1 MLFLRPHWFLALIPL
16 VWLLWRLRRRRT
28 DADSWS
34 ALVDP
39 HLLPHLLVGGTE
51 HARRWP
57 LVLLGAGWL
66 ILVIALAGPV
76 WRQLPQPVFSLDA
89 RSVILLDLSPSLD
102 AADVSPSRLTRARF
116 ETLDLLKAMHEGQVG
131 LIAFGPEPFLV
142 SPLSAD
148 ANTIAAQV
156 PMLATDLIPVPGA
169 RRTDRALEMAAGML
183 ERAGGGAGHVIL
195 ITDGVGNPAGS
206 LESARRLADA
216 GHRLSVLA
224 VGTLEGAPVPRPGG
238 GFEQDDA
245 GALRI
250 ARLER
255 DRLRELARAGN
266 GLYLEAG
273 VGEADTQALIAAA
286 PRPETTIEA
295 SSLTADRWR
304 EEGPWLI
311 LLLLPLAAL
320 AFRRGW
326 LVPALAAVLL
336 VPPDRA
342 LAFDWAD
349 LWWSAD
355 QQGARELAAGRPDS
369 AAEHFSDPAW
379 RAAASYRAGKFE
391 QALEALAGLTGATP
405 EYNRGN
411 ALARLGRL
419 QEAAAAYER
428 VLEQDPDHA
437 DARHNLELVRR
448 LLDQSPPRNDQTQ
461 NGQSQDERS
470 GDGQD
475 SSSTSESSESESD
488 SDSTDTSPPEAS
500 ESGTQQADASKS
512 EADESGE
519 TESNEPQAA
528 NPDRAS
534 EPDAGADSSPDQEQ
548 VKQPGRKSEAAEPS
562 PEDIAV
568 DDRPADSDS
577 DSSRPV
583 SAEPTEAEADASP
596 DTSSS
601 VPEALD
607 DRSPEERE
615 REQAMEARL
624 RQVPDDPAGLL
635 RQRFLLQH
643 LRREGQLP

>member
-1 MLFLRPHWFLALIPL
+1 MLFLRPLWFLALIPL
-16 VWLLWRLRRRRT
+16 AWLLWRLWRRRT
-28 DADSWS
+28 DADTWS
-34 ALVDP
+34 TLVDP

-51 HARRWP
+51 NARRWP
-57 LVLLGAGWL
+57 LVLLGVGWL
-66 ILVIALAGPV
+66 ILVVALAGPA

-89 RSVILLDLSPSLD
+89 RSVILLDLSPSLNV
-102 AADVSPSRLTRARF
+102 ADVSPSRLTRARF
-116 ETLDLLKAMHEGQVG
+116 ETLDLLKAMREGQVG

-148 ANTIAAQV
+148 ANTMAAQV
-156 PMLATDLIPVPGA
+156 PMLSTDLIPVPGA

-195 ITDGVGNPAGS
+195 ITDGVGEPAGT
-206 LESARRLADA
+206 LESARRLSGA

-224 VGTLEGAPVPRPGG
+224 VGTLEGAPVPRSGG
-238 GFEQDDA
+238 GFEQDAD

-255 DRLRELARAGN
+255 DRLRELARVGN
-266 GLYLEAG
+266 GRYLEAS

-286 PRPETTIEA
+286 PRPETTAETA
-295 SSLTADRWR
+295 SLAADQWH
-304 EEGPWLI
+304 EEGPWL
-311 LLLLPLAAL
+311 LLILLPLAAL

-326 LVPALAAVLL
+326 LVPVLAAVLI
-336 VPPDRA
+336 VPPERA

-355 QQGARELAAGRPDS
+355 QQGARELAAGRPDM
-369 AAEHFSDPAW
+369 AAEQFSDPAW
-379 RAAASYRAGKFE
+379 RAAASYRAGEFE
-391 QALEALAGLTGATP
+391 QALEALEGLVGATP

-419 QEAAAAYER
+419 EEAAAAYER
-428 VLEQDPDHA
+428 ALEQAPDQA

-448 LLDQSPPRNDQTQ
+448 LLDQKHDQPDQTQ
-461 NGQSQDERS
+461 DDQP

-475 SSSTSESSESESD
+475 SSANTKSSPSESASESGDTSE
-488 SDSTDTSPPEAS
+488 PEVS
-500 ESGTQQADASKS
+500 ESGTQQADASKDDS
-512 EADESGE
+512 AESGE
-519 TESNEPQAA
+519 TEPNEPQRTSQ
-528 NPDRAS
+528 DRSS
-534 EPDAGADSSPDQEQ
+534 EPDAGADSSPSREQ
-548 VKQPGRKSEAAEPS
+548 TKQPERPPEETEPS
-562 PEDIAV
+562 PEDISV
-568 DDRPADSDS
+568 DDRPSELDSE
-577 DSSRPV
+577 SSQPM
-583 SAEPTEAEADASP
+583 STEPTEAEADESQNGSNA
-596 DTSSS
+596 

-607 DRSPEERE
+607 ERSPEERE

>member
-1 MLFLRPHWFLALIPL
+1 MLFLRPLWFLALIPL
-16 VWLLWRLRRRRT
+16 VWLLWRLWRRRT

-34 ALVDP
+34 TLVDP
-39 HLLPHLLVGGTE
+39 HLLPHLLVGGAE
-51 HARRWP
+51 GVSRRP
-57 LVLLGAGWL
+57 LVLLGVGWL
-66 ILVIALAGPV
+66 ILVVALAGPV
-76 WRQLPQPVFSLDA
+76 WRQLPQPVFSLDS

-156 PMLATDLIPVPGA
+156 PMLSTDLIPVPGA

-206 LESARRLADA
+206 LESARLLADA

-238 GFEQDDA
+238 GFEQDGA

-266 GLYLEAG
+266 GRYLEAG
-273 VGEADTQALIAAA
+273 VGEADTLALIAAA
-286 PRPETTIEA
+286 PRPETTIEE

-326 LVPALAAVLL
+326 LVPVLAAVLL

-342 LAFDWAD
+342 LAFDWTD

-355 QQGARELAAGRPDS
+355 QQGARELANGRPDT

-379 RAAASYRAGKFE
+379 RAAASYRAGEFE

-419 QEAAAAYER
+419 EEAAAAYER
-428 VLEQDPDHA
+428 VLEQDPDQT

-448 LLDQSPPRNDQTQ
+448 LLEQSPPRNDQ
-461 NGQSQDERS
+461 S
-470 GDGQD
+470 GDGQA
-475 SSSTSESSESESD
+475 SSSPSESSESESA
-488 SDSTDTSPPEAS
+488 DTSKPETSESGAQEADAAKPDAS
-500 ESGTQQADASKS
+500 ESGK
-512 EADESGE
+512 
-519 TESNEPQAA
+519 TEPNGSQAA
-528 NPDRAS
+528 SQDRAS
-534 EPDAGADSSPDQEQ
+534 KPDAGADSSPDQEQ
-548 VKQPGRKSEAAEPS
+548 AKQPGTKSEAAEPS

-568 DDRPADSDS
+568 DDRPSAPDS
-577 DSSRPV
+577 
-583 SAEPTEAEADASP
+583 EPTEAGADESP
-596 DTSSS
+596 DTPSAT
-601 VPEALD
+601 PKALD

>member
-1 MLFLRPHWFLALIPL
+1 MAMLFLRPLWFLALIPL
-16 VWLLWRLRRRRT
+16 AWLLWRLWRRRAG
-28 DADSWS
+28 ADTWS

-39 HLLPHLLVGGTE
+39 HLLPHLLVGGAE
-51 HARRWP
+51 GSGRWP
-57 LVLLGAGWL
+57 LVLLGVGWL
-66 ILVIALAGPV
+66 ILVVALAGPV

-89 RSVILLDLSPSLD
+89 RSVILLDLSPSLN

-116 ETLDLLKAMHEGQVG
+116 ETLDLLKAMREGQVG
-131 LIAFGPEPFLV
+131 LIAFGPDPFLV

-156 PMLATDLIPVPGA
+156 PMLTTDLIPVPGA

-195 ITDGVGNPAGS
+195 ITDGVGNLAGS

-224 VGTLEGAPVPRPGG
+224 VGTLDGAPVPRPGG
-238 GFEQDDA
+238 GFEQGAD
-245 GALRI
+245 GALQI

-255 DRLRELARAGN
+255 DRLRELARTGN
-266 GLYLEAG
+266 GRYLEAG

-286 PRPETTIEA
+286 PRPETRIEA
-295 SSLTADRWR
+295 SRLTADRWR

-326 LVPALAAVLL
+326 LVPVLAAVLL

-342 LAFDWAD
+342 LAFEWAD

-379 RAAASYRAGKFE
+379 RAAASYRAGQFE
-391 QALEALAGLTGATP
+391 QALDALDGLAGAAP

-419 QEAAAAYER
+419 EEAAAAYER
-428 VLEQDPDHA
+428 VLEQDPDQA

-448 LLDQSPPRNDQTQ
+448 LLDQSPPQNDQSQ
-461 NGQSQDERS
+461 GNQSRESQE
-470 GDGQD
+470 
-475 SSSTSESSESESD
+475 SSSTSEPSESASD
-488 SDSTDTSPPEAS
+488 SDSTDTSKPDAS

-512 EADESGE
+512 ETDQSGE
-519 TESNEPQAA
+519 TGPNEPQAA
-528 NPDRAS
+528 NQDRAS
-534 EPDAGADSSPDQEQ
+534 EPDAGADSSSGQEQ
-548 VKQPGRKSEAAEPS
+548 AKQPETKSEAAEPS

-568 DDRPADSDS
+568 DGRATEPDSK
-577 DSSRPV
+577 SSQPV
-583 SAEPTEAEADASP
+583 SAEPAEAKVDESP
-596 DTSSS
+596 NTPSAA
-601 VPEALD
+601 PKALD

>member
-1 MLFLRPHWFLALIPL
+1 MLFLRPLWFLTLIPL
-16 VWLLWRLRRRRT
+16 AWLLWRLWRRRT
-28 DADSWS
+28 GADTWS

-39 HLLPHLLVGGTE
+39 HLLPHLLVGGNE
-51 HARRWP
+51 RARRWP
-57 LVLLGAGWL
+57 FVLLGVGWL
-66 ILVIALAGPV
+66 ILVVALAGPV
-76 WRQLPQPVFSLDA
+76 WRQLPQPVFSLDG

-102 AADVSPSRLTRARF
+102 AADVSPSRLARARF
-116 ETLDLLKAMHEGQVG
+116 ETLDLLKAMREGQVG

-156 PMLATDLIPVPGA
+156 PMLTTDLIPMPGA

-195 ITDGVGNPAGS
+195 ITDGVGNLAGS
-206 LESARRLADA
+206 LESARHLADA

-224 VGTLEGAPVPRPGG
+224 IGTLEGAPVPRRGG
-238 GFEQDDA
+238 GFEQDDS
-245 GALRI
+245 GALQI

-255 DRLRELARAGN
+255 DRLRELARAGK
-266 GLYLEAG
+266 GRYLEAG

-295 SSLTADRWR
+295 SQLTADRWR

-311 LLLLPLAAL
+311 LLLLPPAAL

-326 LVPALAAVLL
+326 LVPALAVVLL
-336 VPPDRA
+336 LPPDRA

-355 QQGARELAAGRPDS
+355 QQGARELAAGRPDT
-369 AAEHFSDPAW
+369 AAEQFSDPAW
-379 RAAASYRAGKFE
+379 RAAANYRAGEFD
-391 QALEALAGLTGATP
+391 QALEALEGLTGATP

-419 QEAAAAYER
+419 EEAAAAYER

-448 LLDQSPPRNDQTQ
+448 LLDQSPPQND
-461 NGQSQDERS
+461 QSQDEQS
-470 GDGQD
+470 GDGQA
-475 SSSTSESSESESD
+475 SSSPSESSESESD
-488 SDSTDTSPPEAS
+488 SGNTSKPETS
-500 ESGTQQADASKS
+500 ESGTQESDAVKPDDSESGTTEPNGSQGASQDQASK
-512 EADESGE
+512 
-519 TESNEPQAA
+519 
-528 NPDRAS
+528 
-534 EPDAGADSSPDQEQ
+534 PDAGADSSPDQEQ
-548 VKQPGRKSEAAEPS
+548 ARQPGTKSEAAEPS
-562 PEDIAV
+562 AEDIAV
-568 DDRPADSDS
+568 DDRPSAPDSE
-577 DSSRPV
+577 SSRPA
-583 SAEPTEAEADASP
+583 SAEPTKAEADEP
-596 DTSSS
+596 RDGSSA
-601 VPEALD
+601 VPEEALD

-615 REQAMEARL
+615 RDQAMEARL

>member
-1 MLFLRPHWFLALIPL
+1 MLFLRPLWFLALIPL
-16 VWLLWRLRRRRT
+16 AWLLWRLWRRRSG
-28 DADSWS
+28 ADTWS

-39 HLLPHLLVGGTE
+39 HLLPHLLVSGVE
-51 HARRWP
+51 RARRWP
-57 LVLLGAGWL
+57 LVLLGVGWL
-66 ILVIALAGPV
+66 ILVVALAGPV
-76 WRQLPQPVFSLDA
+76 WRQLPQPVFSLDG

-116 ETLDLLKAMHEGQVG
+116 EALDLLKAMREGQVG
-131 LIAFGPEPFLV
+131 LIAFGPEPFLI
-142 SPLSAD
+142 SPLSSD

-156 PMLATDLIPVPGA
+156 PILSTDLIPVPGA
-169 RRTDRALEMAAGML
+169 RRTDRALEMAVGML

-238 GFEQDDA
+238 GFEQDA
-245 GALRI
+245 GGALWI

-255 DRLRELARAGN
+255 DRLHELARAGN
-266 GLYLEAG
+266 GRYLEAG

-311 LLLLPLAAL
+311 LVLLPLAAL

-326 LVPALAAVLL
+326 LVPVLAAVLL
-336 VPPDRA
+336 APPDRA
-342 LAFDWAD
+342 LAFGWAD

-369 AAEHFSDPAW
+369 AAEQFNDPAW
-379 RAAASYRAGKFE
+379 RAAASYRAGEFE
-391 QALEALAGLTGATP
+391 QALEALEGLTGATP

-419 QEAAAAYER
+419 EEAAAVYER
-428 VLEQDPDHA
+428 VLEQAPDHA

-448 LLDQSPPRNDQTQ
+448 LLDQSSSQNDQGQ
-461 NGQSQDERS
+461 NDQSQDDQS
-470 GDGQD
+470 GDGQE
-475 SSSTSESSESESD
+475 SSSTSESSESASESD
-488 SDSTDTSPPEAS
+488 SDSTDTSKPEAS
-500 ESGTQQADASKS
+500 ESGTQQADSSQSA
-512 EADESGE
+512 E
-519 TESNEPQAA
+519 TESNESQ
-528 NPDRAS
+528 
-534 EPDAGADSSPDQEQ
+534 GTGQSS
-548 VKQPGRKSEAAEPS
+548 
-562 PEDIAV
+562 
-568 DDRPADSDS
+568 
-577 DSSRPV
+577 
-583 SAEPTEAEADASP
+583 

-615 REQAMEARL
+615 RDQAMEARL

>member
-1 MLFLRPHWFLALIPL
+1 MLFLRPLWFLALIPL
-16 VWLLWRLRRRRT
+16 AWLLWRLWRRRT
-28 DADSWS
+28 DADTWS

-39 HLLPHLLVGGTE
+39 HLLPHLLVGGAE
-51 HARRWP
+51 RARRWP
-57 LVLLGAGWL
+57 LVLLGVGWL
-66 ILVIALAGPV
+66 ILVVALAGPV
-76 WRQLPQPVFSLDA
+76 WRQLPQPVFSLDV
-89 RSVILLDLSPSLD
+89 RSVILLDLSPSLNV
-102 AADVSPSRLTRARF
+102 ADVSPSRLTRARF
-116 ETLDLLKAMHEGQVG
+116 ETLDLLKAMREGQVG

-156 PMLATDLIPVPGA
+156 PMLSTDLIPVPGD

-183 ERAGGGAGHVIL
+183 ERAGGGAGYVIL
-195 ITDGVGNPAGS
+195 ITDGVGEPAGS
-206 LESARRLADA
+206 LESVRRLAA
-216 GHRLSVLA
+216 GGHRLSVLA

-238 GFEQDDA
+238 GFEQDSA

-266 GLYLEAG
+266 GRYLEAS
-273 VGEADTQALIAAA
+273 VGESDTQALIAAA
-286 PRPETTIEA
+286 PRPETTIEE

-326 LVPALAAVLL
+326 LIPVLAAVLL
-336 VPPDRA
+336 LPPDRA

-349 LWWSAD
+349 LWWTAD
-355 QQGARELAAGRPDS
+355 QQGARELAAGRPGT

-379 RAAASYRAGKFE
+379 RAAARYRTGEFD
-391 QALEALAGLTGATP
+391 QALEALEGLTGATP

-419 QEAAAAYER
+419 EEAAAAYER
-428 VLEQDPDHA
+428 VLEQDPDHV

-448 LLDQSPPRNDQTQ
+448 LLDRLPQSEQTQ
-461 NGQSQDERS
+461 NDPPQDDQS

-475 SSSTSESSESESD
+475 SSPTSGASESE
-488 SDSTDTSPPEAS
+488 PS
-500 ESGTQQADASKS
+500 ESVNS
-512 EADESGE
+512 ESETSNSDTAESGE
-519 TESNEPQAA
+519 ATTASTEP
-528 NPDRAS
+528 
-534 EPDAGADSSPDQEQ
+534 
-548 VKQPGRKSEAAEPS
+548 
-562 PEDIAV
+562 
-568 DDRPADSDS
+568 
-577 DSSRPV
+577 
-583 SAEPTEAEADASP
+583 EADKSRNGSNATLGAI
-596 DTSSS
+596 D
-601 VPEALD
+601 E
-607 DRSPEERE
+607 RSPEERE
-615 REQAMEARL
+615 REQALEARL

>member
-1 MLFLRPHWFLALIPL
+1 MAMLFLRPLWFLALIPL
-16 VWLLWRLRRRRT
+16 AWLLWRLWRRRAG
-28 DADSWS
+28 ADTWS

-39 HLLPHLLVGGTE
+39 HLLPHLLVGGAE
-51 HARRWP
+51 GASRWP
-57 LVLLGAGWL
+57 LVLLGVGWL
-66 ILVIALAGPV
+66 TLVVALAGPV

-89 RSVILLDLSPSLD
+89 RSVILLDLSPSLN

-116 ETLDLLKAMHEGQVG
+116 ETLDLLKAMREGQVG
-131 LIAFGPEPFLV
+131 LIAFGPDPFLV

-156 PMLATDLIPVPGA
+156 PMLTTDLIPVPGA

-195 ITDGVGNPAGS
+195 ITDGVGNLAGS

-224 VGTLEGAPVPRPGG
+224 VGTLDGAPVPRPGG
-238 GFEQDDA
+238 GFEQGAD
-245 GALRI
+245 GALQI

-255 DRLRELARAGN
+255 DRLRELARTGN
-266 GLYLEAG
+266 GRYLEAG

-286 PRPETTIEA
+286 PRPETRIEA
-295 SSLTADRWR
+295 SRLTADRWR

-326 LVPALAAVLL
+326 LVPALAVVLL

-342 LAFDWAD
+342 LAFDWSD

-355 QQGARELAAGRPDS
+355 QRGARELAAGRPDM

-379 RAAASYRAGKFE
+379 RAAASYRAGEFE
-391 QALEALAGLTGATP
+391 QALEALEGLTGATP

-419 QEAAAAYER
+419 EEAAAAYER
-428 VLEQDPDHA
+428 ALEQEPDHA

-448 LLDQSPPRNDQTQ
+448 LLDQSPPQND
-461 NGQSQDERS
+461 QSQDEQS
-470 GDGQD
+470 GDDQA
-475 SSSTSESSESESD
+475 SSSPSESSESESD
-488 SDSTDTSPPEAS
+488 SGNASKPETS
-500 ESGTQQADASKS
+500 ESGTQESDAVKPDDS
-512 EADESGE
+512 ESGT
-519 TESNEPQAA
+519 TEPNGSQGASQ
-528 NPDRAS
+528 DQAS
-534 EPDAGADSSPDQEQ
+534 ESDAGTDSSPGQERAERQ
-548 VKQPGRKSEAAEPS
+548 ETTPEGAEPS
-562 PEDIAV
+562 AEDIAV
-568 DDRPADSDS
+568 DDRPSVPDSE
-577 DSSRPV
+577 SSQPA
-583 SAEPTEAEADASP
+583 SAESTEAEADESR
-596 DTSSS
+596 DGSSAALE
-601 VPEALD
+601 EALD